1 MQFEIRSEDL
11 RKLGRDLRGQDN
23 KHLRSKFTKAV
34 REPLKGA
41 QREVRVKIRAI
52 PSKGAVTGGHAARH
66 GHKLKEG
73 AKRSQRFGTLRSRLA
88 ATVAIKVNMQRN
100 VSVRIYMDASK
111 LPEGQRGLPQ
121 LMEGVRPW
129 RHPVFGH
136 DVWVSQQAHP
146 YFFTTVL
153 PYRRQVQEELLRAA
167 DEVIRELVQGKQGN

>member
-1 MQFEIRSEDL
+1 MQLEIRSEDL
-11 RKLGRDLRGQDN
+11 KKLGRDLRGQDN

-41 QREVRVKIRAI
+41 QRDVRAKIRAI
-52 PSKGAVTGGHAARH
+52 PSRGSVTGGHAARI
-66 GHKLKEG
+66 GHRPTSRARG
-73 AKRSQRFGTLRSRLA
+73 YRYGTLRSRMSA
-88 ATVAIKVNMQRN
+88 AVAIKVRLTGD
-100 VSVRIYMDASK
+100 VSVRVSIDASK
-111 LPEGQRGLPQ
+111 LPPGQRGLPA

-136 DVWVSQQAHP
+136 DEWVSQQAHP